1 MAGQKIGKEELK
13 KLLTKAQGDP
23 AFRDKLMRSA
33 KDTLTNEGLNP
44 EQVWV
49 DFFQGLNANNFVDE
63 MNEAIRVT
71 PSEAAT

>member
-1 MAGQKIGKEELK
+1 
-13 KLLTKAQGDP
+13 
-23 AFRDKLMRSA
+23 MRSA
-33 KDTLTNEGLNP
+33 KYTLTNEGLNP